1 MKKRHCA
8 LICLLALTLAV
19 LSAAAAAEP
28 IETGIRSIQ
37 KYGTLELTVS
47 GNSLLEMGYE
57 YGDIV
62 IARKES
68 FDEEPIVKRVIAT
81 EGQRVA
87 LVNGVVYVDG
97 ERVDESDYRYC
108 PGIDRKANMKEVT
121 VPEGHVFLLGDHRD
135 ASLDSR
141 AFLEKG
147 LMVDER
153 TVIGKVLFRV
163 YPFSDFGG
171 ID

>member
-1 MKKRHCA
+1 MKKLHCA

-62 IARKES
+62 TVTIDGKTYDMPVVSSYNIRHFHKALYVS
-68 FDEEPIVKRVIAT
+68 RVVTCRI
-81 EGQRVA
+81 
-87 LVNGVVYVDG
+87 
-97 ERVDESDYRYC
+97 
-108 PGIDRKANMKEVT
+108 IDFS
-121 VPEGHVFLLGDHRD
+121 G
-135 ASLDSR
+135 SR
-141 AFLEKG
+141 
-147 LMVDER
+147 
-153 TVIGKVLFRV
+153 
-163 YPFSDFGG
+163 P
-171 ID
+171 